1 MALTV
6 EAKSN
11 LLAQYQR
18 FEGDTG
24 SPEAQIA
31 LLSADISLLTQHFKQ
46 HAHDHHSKRGL
57 LAKVSRRHRLMR
69 YLKNTKRADYQ
80 VLIEKLGL
88 RDKA

>member
-1 MALTV
+1 MALTS
-6 EAKSN
+6 EAKSS

-18 FEGDTG
+18 FNGDTG

-31 LLSADISLLTQHFKQ
+31 LLSADINLLTQHFKE

-57 LAKVSRRHRLMR
+57 LAKVSRRNRLMR
-69 YLKNTKRADYQ
+69 YLKKTKPIDYQ
-80 VLIEKLGL
+80 ALISKLGL